1 MVHAAPVSKPVLIRG
16 SSVVKLSAIRKRLRI
31 TATLCSDDVARLRKL
46 LDGMK
51 SDLVSDSFIQ
61 GLTFICDRFRR
72 LLTSR
77 GRCCIWAPSLP
88 LLRCAM
94 SSSCVEYDVI
104 AGKSQIVD
112 LKLTVVASLKTDDE
126 QSRRE
131 FQESVRLRVA
141 SKLGTSVHGAWTQK

>member
-1 MVHAAPVSKPVLIRG
+1 
-16 SSVVKLSAIRKRLRI
+16 
-31 TATLCSDDVARLRKL
+31 
-46 LDGMK
+46 
-51 SDLVSDSFIQ
+51 
-61 GLTFICDRFRR
+61 
-72 LLTSR
+72 
-77 GRCCIWAPSLP
+77 
-88 LLRCAM
+88 M